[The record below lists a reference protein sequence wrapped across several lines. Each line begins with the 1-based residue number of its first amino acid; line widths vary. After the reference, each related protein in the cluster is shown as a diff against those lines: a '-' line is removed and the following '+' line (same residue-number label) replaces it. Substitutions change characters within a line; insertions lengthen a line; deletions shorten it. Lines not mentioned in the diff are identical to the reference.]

1 MGGKRWIPLGIYC
14 VILVGYIDISLF
26 IYLSY
31 FLSNAWQGW
40 QGSTK
45 STTDSVVESPARHRQ
60 IHMEISAAL
69 SPLRPKS
76 EYRSTT
82 RTSRPDQVQSAAT
95 AQEKKKK
102 KRRGDLGEDQKLRHW
117 LLFEMQITDEARDP
131 YWGLANDW

>member
-102 KRRGDLGEDQKLRHW
+102 KDEETSEKTKSSDIGCYSKCRSRTKREIHIGD
-117 LLFEMQITDEARDP
+117 
-131 YWGLANDW
+131 